1 MKNMNCLWIILLL
14 SCFGG
19 CGNNCGCNNNG
30 RRGDNCSDND
40 NCSGRGGQ
48 RNRCRRAVERAVD
61 ECGSERA
68 VMRNLQD
75 RDCMPEKPGRPEAR
89 EERAERRMERMADN
103 NSCDV
108 SGMNPSH
115 WQDFPEVSRSSSHDD
130 CGCDS

>member
-1 MKNMNCLWIILLL
+1 MVIIMNCLWIILLL

-19 CGNNCGCNNNG
+19 CGCSNNG
-30 RRGDNCSDND
+30 RRGGDCCDNGCGND
-40 NCSGRGGQ
+40 NRGGCGQ
-48 RNRCRRAVERAVD
+48 RNRCRRAVEKAVD

-68 VMRNLQD
+68 VMNTLKD
-75 RDCMPEKPGRPEAR
+75 RDGGCMPEKPCRPEPR
-89 EERAERRMERMADN
+89 EN

-108 SGMNPSH
+108 PGMNPPH